1 MTESIELSPWLGRGV
16 HLLALVASCGLGACD
31 RRTALAEQAARVA
44 EPPEVADG
52 GKTMARVDVTER
64 GFEPSR
70 VLVSPSHPLVFR
82 RTTRESCATALVF
95 PEFGIEK
102 ALPLNTDV
110 PVPLPDSAHGELAFQ
125 CGVGENRGKVVA
137 HLAGG

>member
-1 MTESIELSPWLGRGV
+1 MTESAEINPWLARGV
-16 HLLALVASCGLGACD
+16 ELLVLVASFGLSACQ
-31 RRTALAEQAARVA
+31 RRAAPAEQARAT
-44 EPPEVADG
+44 ELQELADG
-52 GKTMARVDVTER
+52 GSTIARVTVTER

-70 VLVSPSHPLVFR
+70 VIVSPAHPLVFR

-110 PVPLPDSAHGELAFQ
+110 PVPLPDSAYGELAFQ

-137 HLAGG
+137 QLAGG